1 MVKGAPVPWMTV
13 LVYSAPAAF
22 SAGIV
27 TFGAAPNFPVA
38 VTALFE
44 PAADPLDEEDEEPQ
58 PATAAAARIGRAT
71 SAAARR
77 MKTSRGWP

>member
-1 MVKGAPVPWMTV
+1 
-13 LVYSAPAAF
+13 LVYSAAEAF

-38 VTALFE
+38 VTVVFE
-44 PAADPLDEEDEEPQ
+44 AAAWVLDDEEPQ
-58 PATAAAARIGRAT
+58 PATAAAASRGTMR

-77 MKTSRGWP
+77 MRTSRIWRDFAGARRPAFFGFG